1 MKKSCSKGRRFAGE
15 KIPKEGDLK
24 GESRK
29 EGDLK
34 GESRKEGDSI
44 KKIRREEI

>member
-29 EGDLK
+29 EGD
-34 GESRKEGDSI
+34 SI